1 MKIHPDFW
9 MWLGGSHVETEER
22 FVWNHSE
29 RPAGHEYLTNSYLVE
44 VNNQLEQDL
53 LVAIMKIH
61 TYYWI

>member
-22 FVWNHSE
+22 FVWNHSG
-29 RPAGHEYLTNSYLVE
+29 RPAGHEYLMNSYLVE